1 MRPLLGISLKV
12 LSALAFTLMSA
23 AIRHMSTRYP
33 TGELVF
39 FRSAFALVPLIV
51 WLAARGEFPSA
62 VRTSNVIGHFKRGLI
77 GGCGMFCGFLAL
89 TYLPL
94 SEAVAIGY
102 ASPLF
107 VVVFAAFLL
116 GETVRV
122 HRWCAVLVGLV
133 GVLIMLSPRLSF
145 GLSGTPSAMTLGAM
159 FGLMGALCSAGAT
172 VQVRRLTHRETTGA
186 IVFYFSILTTMFGLA
201 TALLGWV
208 MPTWQD
214 AGILIGA
221 GILGGIGQILMT
233 QSFRYAETSTIAP
246 FEYTTMIWA
255 VLLGWFVFGELP
267 SAAVMVGGCIVASAG
282 IFVIWREHRLGLER
296 RRAAEAAP
304 PRVA

>member
-1 MRPLLGISLKV
+1 
-12 LSALAFTLMSA
+12 MSA
-23 AIRHMSTRYP
+23 AIRQMSSVYP

-39 FRSAFALVPLIV
+39 FRSAFALVPLVV
-51 WLAARGEFPSA
+51 WLAARRELPSA
-62 VRTSNVIGHFKRGLI
+62 VRTANVTGHFKRGLI

-107 VVVFAAFLL
+107 VVILAAFLL
-116 GETVRV
+116 GESVRFY
-122 HRWCAVLVGLV
+122 RWSAVLIGFV
-133 GVLIMLSPRLSF
+133 GVVIMLSPRLSL
-145 GLSGTPSAMTLGAM
+145 GAAPVSSTLTLGAM
-159 FGLMGALCSAGAT
+159 FGLMGAMCSAGAT
-172 VQVRRLTHRETTGA
+172 IQVRRLTHTETTGA
-186 IVFYFSILTTMFGLA
+186 IVFYFSILTTMFGLS

-214 AGILIGA
+214 AAVLIGA
-221 GILGGIGQILMT
+221 GIMGGIGQILMT

-255 VLLGWFVFGELP
+255 VLLGWFVFHEWPAP
-267 SAAVMVGGCIVASAG
+267 SVLVGGAIVACAG

-304 PRVA
+304 PRAA